1 MAMPT
6 HMQSSGLRDAIRAAA
21 ALFARPQVLTLPMI
35 LLFAIIPG
43 YLVIGAIVADGVL
56 HRPELPLDRML
67 PLQPAWSLVYLSL
80 FDAALLPVF
89 VIHQQELIRRV
100 VLAFLSIWLL
110 AYACFLAWPTVAPT
124 PAEVPGSGFSVA
136 VLRVIYDSDIA
147 YNCFPSLHVAQCF
160 VAAFA
165 CQRVHRGVGAV
176 TLAWAALVALSTLFT
191 KQHYVADVLGGI
203 ALAVFAQLLFL
214 RGHARTAIP
223 EGERRLAPIL
233 ATGAFLLYG
242 LGVVAAWLLYLLFTA

>member
-1 MAMPT
+1 MRP
-6 HMQSSGLRDAIRAAA
+6 SGLLDSIRAAA
-21 ALFARPQVLTLPMI
+21 TLFARPQALTLPMI
-35 LLFAIIPG
+35 ALFTIIPG

-89 VIHQQELIRRV
+89 VVHQQDLIRRV

-110 AYACFLAWPTVAPT
+110 AYACFLAWPTVAPK
-124 PAEVPGSGFSVA
+124 PDEVPGSGFSVA

-165 CQRVHRGVGAV
+165 CQRVHRGVGVV
-176 TLAWAALVALSTLFT
+176 TLAWAVLVALSTLFT
-191 KQHYVADVLGGI
+191 KQHYVADVLGGFV
-203 ALAVFAQLLFL
+203 LAVLAWLLFL
-214 RGHARTAIP
+214 RSYPRETTPVA
-223 EGERRLAPIL
+223 ERELAPVL
-233 ATGAFLLYG
+233 AAAAFLLYAIG
-242 LGVVAAWLLYLLFTA
+242 LAAAWLLYLVLAA